1 MGRWLSRLK
10 SSWLFVIGF
19 VLVYFGASGAINTAA
34 QFWPFPFMQET
45 PEPDTFDEGFAPWVM
60 PLELEQSGG
69 APELDQVDLP
79 TTMPRPVT
87 AETARSE
94 SPTPEP
100 FEVIPPIIEI
110 IENTPTPEVLVAT
123 PEPLI
128 AEDPEAPRWI
138 TIESIGLEAPI
149 IQTGTQKYW
158 IEGKQYDQWQA
169 PNEFAAGWH
178 ETTAQLGETGNTVLN
193 GHHNIYGMV
202 FGKLVDMTEG
212 ELITIRGD
220 KREFYYMV
228 TNKMILPE
236 KSVGLSQRL
245 ENARW
250 ILESED
256 ERLTLVTCWPFESN
270 THRLIVVARPVGQR
284 YLDQ

>member
-94 SPTPEP
+94 SPTPKP

-110 IENTPTPEVLVAT
+110 IENTPTPEILVAT

-138 TIESIGLEAPI
+138 AIESIGLEAPI

-178 ETTAQLGETGNTVLN
+178 ETTARLGETGNTVLN

-256 ERLTLVTCWPFESN
+256 ERLTLVTCWPYESN